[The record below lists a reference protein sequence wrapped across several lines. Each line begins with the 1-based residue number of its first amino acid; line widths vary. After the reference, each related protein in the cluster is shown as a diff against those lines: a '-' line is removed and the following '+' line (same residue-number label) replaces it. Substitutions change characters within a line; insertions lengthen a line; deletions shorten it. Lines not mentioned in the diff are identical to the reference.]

1 MTASFFRATGPIL
14 TGTLWSL
21 ALEAQLPFPFN
32 HYFVFLVAASFC
44 VIGFMFSLF
53 LPKTINEPKKP
64 SKLDNS
70 VELDEKVNLISTK
83 SIN

>member
-21 ALEAQLPFPFN
+21 TLEAQLPFPFN

-44 VIGFMFSLF
+44 IIGFISSLF
-53 LPKTINEPKKP
+53 LPKTINEPKKLL
-64 SKLDNS
+64 KIDNS
-70 VELDEKVNLISTK
+70 VEMDEKVNLISKK